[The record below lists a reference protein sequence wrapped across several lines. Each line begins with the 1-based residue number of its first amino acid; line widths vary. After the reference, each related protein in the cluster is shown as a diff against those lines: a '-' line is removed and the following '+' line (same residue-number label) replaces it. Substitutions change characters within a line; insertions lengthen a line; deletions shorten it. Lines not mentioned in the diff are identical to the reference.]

1 MLGFAKKQI
10 IRNDDGVPYMIR
22 RAINTRFG
30 GVKLH
35 HILRSDDDRDLHDH
49 PWSFLSIVLKGGYW
63 EHTPTD
69 CPSRPLDGGPHLAYE
84 NEGDTQ
90 NGLIY
95 CRFCGLVRTRWTR
108 KRWHGPG
115 SILWRPAPSIH
126 RLELPAP
133 TRSPF
138 NAPEDN
144 TAWTL
149 VFTGP
154 KRREWGF
161 HTICGFIPWFKYT
174 AAKEEGC

>member
-10 IRNDDGVPYMIR
+10 IRNDDGDVYMVR
-22 RAINTRFG
+22 RAFNTPLG

-115 SILWRPAPSIH
+115 SILWRPLPSIH
-126 RLELPAP
+126 RLELPAGK
-133 TRSPF
+133 
-138 NAPEDN
+138 
-144 TAWTL
+144 TAWSL
-149 VFTGP
+149 VLTGP

-161 HTICGFIPWFKYT
+161 HTICGFIPWMKYT
-174 AAKEEGC
+174 QAKEEGC

>member
-1 MLGFAKKQI
+1 MFTKKQI
-10 IRNDDGVPYMIR
+10 IRNDDGVPYMVR

-49 PWSFLSIVLKGGYW
+49 PWSFLSIVLKGGYF
-63 EHTPTD
+63 EH
-69 CPSRPLDGGPHLAYE
+69 RPAICNAHPAFKPHSLDE
-84 NEGDTQ
+84 NARARHGVA
-90 NGLIY
+90 ICY
-95 CRFCGLVRTRWTR
+95 WCGIAREHWTR
-108 KRWHGPG
+108 RTWYGPG

-126 RLELPAP
+126 RLELPEP
-133 TRSPF
+133 TRSPL
-138 NAPEDN
+138 NVPEDN

-161 HTICGFIPWFKYT
+161 HTICGFIPWMTYT
-174 AAKEEGC
+174 KAKEEGC

>member
-1 MLGFAKKQI
+1 M
-10 IRNDDGVPYMIR
+10 VR

-126 RLELPAP
+126 RLELPEP

-138 NAPEDN
+138 NVPEDN
-144 TAWTL
+144 TAWTSRVHRPEAARVGL
-149 VFTGP
+149 PHDLRLHPVVQVQRGEGGGLLTW
-154 KRREWGF
+154 RWGSRS
-161 HTICGFIPWFKYT
+161 
-174 AAKEEGC
+174 AQAR